1 MSCDDVFME
10 YFVMFLSMK
19 TLEMNSL
26 KGTIDNFDMV
36 VKVVEKHVPEHF
48 DKIMPNLIRQRNF
61 IFQY

>member
-10 YFVMFLSMK
+10 YFVMFVSMK

-36 VKVVEKHVPEHF
+36 VKVVEKHIPEHF

-61 IFQY
+61 IKE

>member
-36 VKVVEKHVPEHF
+36 VKVVEKHIPEHF

-61 IFQY
+61 IKE

>member
-36 VKVVEKHVPEHF
+36 VKVVEKHIPEHF